1 MAKPVLQAVKNICNN
16 NKSSS
21 LSIRM
26 VHHRD
31 ETAVSNP
38 NFVCFIVFQRISFD
52 FCAQKYFQ
60 RLNIFE

>member
-1 MAKPVLQAVKNICNN
+1 MGKPVLQTVKNICSN

-21 LSIRM
+21 LSDTY
-26 VHHRD
+26 HRD

-60 RLNIFE
+60 KLNIFE